1 MRGEARCVFYTMKT
15 EYKDEDAIEGVEKE
29 PGEINEEEVEFE
41 AWDNSE
47 DDGIVPEATE
57 ELSPYEDPEEKLSR
71 FSPEY

>member
-1 MRGEARCVFYTMKT
+1 MKE

-29 PGEINEEEVEFE
+29 PGEINDEELALD
-41 AWDNSE
+41 AWDNND

-57 ELSPYEDPEEKLSR
+57 ELSPYEDQEEKLSR

>member
-1 MRGEARCVFYTMKT
+1 MKT

-29 PGEINEEEVEFE
+29 VGEVGEEVELEFA

-47 DDGIVPEATE
+47 DDGIVPEATG
-57 ELSPYEDPEEKLSR
+57 ELSSYEDSEEKLSR